1 MNGGMQWG
9 VRGIGAAALGIL
21 GVLGAGVL
29 AVPAAA
35 EVERPVTL
43 CSDLWNEREYVVANV
58 DVVGD
63 VLVDAGGCTI
73 IHSSVSGDV
82 IVPAG
87 QRVGLSTT
95 VVDGDVRAAGRA
107 DLNAATVFGTVRL
120 EAADTA
126 WLRVDLGSTVHDV
139 RGVAHEVTFAR
150 GVRATGTYDVTATEM
165 HRLQSSTFLGPV
177 TARGGRLLTHGSTF
191 ADLTAVGSRDAIVC
205 RTLVTGD
212 LTVTALSDYA
222 RIGLEGRERCRTTV
236 GGSLVL
242 RDNPHS
248 VDLGE
253 VAITRNL
260 VCVRNTGPRVVTG
273 TAAFTDGSRVTV
285 GGVTYGDCSYD
296 WSWG

>member
-1 MNGGMQWG
+1 MQWG

-35 EVERPVTL
+35 EVERPVTP
-43 CSDLWNEREYVVANV
+43 CSALWNQREHVVANV
-58 DVVGD
+58 AVVGD
-63 VLVDAGGCTI
+63 VLVDEGRCTI

-87 QRVGLSTT
+87 QTVNLSTT
-95 VVDGDVRAAGRA
+95 VVDGDVRAAGGVGLDETA
-107 DLNAATVFGTVRL
+107 VFGTVQL

-126 WLRVDLGSTVHDV
+126 TLRVDRRSTVADV
-139 RGVAHEVTFAR
+139 RGAARELTFAGGAR
-150 GVRATGTYDVTATEM
+150 VTGTYDVTATDM
-165 HRLQSSTFLGPV
+165 HRLQHSTFVGPV

-205 RTLVTGD
+205 RTAVAGD

-222 RIGLEGRERCRTTV
+222 RIGLEGREQCRTTV

-273 TAAFTDGSRVTV
+273 TAASTDGSRVTV
-285 GGVTYGDCSYD
+285 GGVTYGECTDD
-296 WSWG
+296 WTWP

>member
-1 MNGGMQWG
+1 MQWG

-35 EVERPVTL
+35 EVEQPVTL
-43 CSDLWNEREYVVANV
+43 CSELWNQREHVVANV

-63 VLVDAGGCTI
+63 VLIDEGGCNI
-73 IHSSVSGDV
+73 LHSSVSGDV

-87 QRVGLSTT
+87 QGVNLYGT
-95 VVDGDVRAAGRA
+95 VVDGDVRAAGSA
-107 DLNAATVFGTVRL
+107 MLHETTVFGTVL
-120 EAADTA
+120 GEAADTA
-126 WLRVDLGSTVHDV
+126 VLRVDRWSTVNDV
-139 RGVAHEVTFAR
+139 RGLAREVTFTGGA
-150 GVRATGTYDVTATEM
+150 RATGTYDVTATEM
-165 HRLQSSTFLGPV
+165 HRLQHSSFDGPV

-191 ADLTAVGSRDAIVC
+191 TNLTAVGSRDAIVC
-205 RTLVTGD
+205 RTAVSGD

-222 RIGLEGRERCRTTV
+222 RIGLEGREQCRTTV

-253 VAITRNL
+253 VEIARNL

-273 TAAFTDGSRVTV
+273 TPELTDGSRVTV
-285 GGVTYGDCSYD
+285 GGVTYGECTYD

>member
-1 MNGGMQWG
+1 MQWG

-35 EVERPVTL
+35 EAGQPVTL
-43 CSDLWNEREYVVANV
+43 CSELWNQREYVVANV

-63 VLVDAGGCTI
+63 VLVDEGGCTI

-87 QRVGLSTT
+87 QAVDLSRT
-95 VVDGDVRAAGRA
+95 VVDGDVRVAGAAG
-107 DLNAATVFGTVRL
+107 LYGTTVFGTVRL

-126 WLRVDLGSTVHDV
+126 TLRIDVRSTVGDV
-139 RGVAHEVTFAR
+139 RGLGREVTTA
-150 GVRATGTYDVTATEM
+150 GGAQVTGTYDVTATEM
-165 HRLQSSTFLGPV
+165 HRLQHSAFLGPV
-177 TARGGRLLTHGSTF
+177 TARDGRLLTHGSTF

-205 RTLVTGD
+205 RTSVAGD

-222 RIGLEGRERCRTTV
+222 RIGLEGREQCRTTI

-253 VAITRNL
+253 VAVTRNL

-285 GGVTYGDCSYD
+285 GGVTYGECTYD
-296 WSWG
+296 WSWV